1 MRPISLPQLIHRS
14 QSKSLKGLPPKC
26 LRSSGTICFSPT
38 DMVNGEYTL
47 MSPIRIS
54 FENRI
59 TVAYAWPL
67 DLVTDGHV
75 ALDLICLTTLGIPE
89 SQCIPLQN
97 NDKVTPR
104 RGKGRK
110 SKGKQDGRSP
120 ANFKSPSQKPRDSIS
135 PFVTPTKNETSVQQV
150 SDEQK
155 WPLILTKLHENV
167 SSARQIDFI
176 ASSGI
181 EAISSEEFI
190 TMLKAE
196 IEGRI
201 VVDGM
206 IIPTTVFGTERFMRV
221 TNLCG
226 VSNIL
231 PEKDKQAYRI
241 CEDTRIVVHTQQE
254 IQTIDE
260 EIIHPLHKT
269 IRGLN
274 TELNQLKLFAQ
285 QAFDS
290 NNSISTSTTTT
301 TNTYVPTGALLKG
314 TPGTGK
320 TLLAHVLAS
329 SLGVHLETISGPEL
343 AGHNTARGTK
353 QIQNLF
359 RRATRLR
366 PSLILLDE
374 VDALTPRRGISND
387 NKFTGALL
395 ALLDS
400 SNSHLDGVFVI
411 ATSNRPDDID
421 SAMRRAGRLDYEIE
435 IPIPTAETRA
445 EILCGLIDRG
455 GQKVQVEKTA
465 VTNAAEIAHGFVAAD
480 LVAAWR
486 SAVAQSAKTNDTR
499 TGPLVVSVE
508 DLLAGIRSVRPS
520 SLREAQVEIPRV
532 RWEDIGGQEA
542 IKRRLREAVE
552 WPLTTAGKEI
562 FRNMGVSPP
571 RGLLLYGPPGCSKT
585 LLARA
590 VATECGANFIAVK
603 GAEVLSKWVGESE
616 KTVRRVF
623 ERARA
628 AAPCVVFL
636 DEVDALVPKR
646 GGTNASGAGAG
657 AHARVV
663 AQILAEMDGIRDS
676 GDGVVVIAATNRPDR
691 LDPAFMRRG
700 RMDVKVHVGLPK
712 DKERREILKVHAKGI
727 EIEEATMESVVIWTK
742 GFSGAEVAAVVREA
756 KLAAVER
763 MVIARSADNIEADI
777 KVVFDDWETARTR
790 VRARTPVEVLEY
802 FEKYRL
808 QVGDDAIV

>member
-1 MRPISLPQLIHRS
+1 MRPISLPQLLYRS
-14 QSKSLKGLPPKC
+14 QTKNLKGLPPKC
-26 LRSSGTICFSPT
+26 LRSTGTICFSPA
-38 DMVNGEYTL
+38 DMVNGGYTL
-47 MSPIRIS
+47 MSPVRIC

-75 ALDLICLTTLGIPE
+75 ALDVILLTILGIPE
-89 SQCIPLQN
+89 SQCIPPQN
-97 NDKVTPR
+97 NDKLTPKR
-104 RGKGRK
+104 RKGRK
-110 SKGKQDGRSP
+110 SKGKQDGQSP
-120 ANFKSPSQKPRDSIS
+120 ANFKSPSEKQRDSIS
-135 PFVTPTKNETSVQQV
+135 PFVTPTKSDVGAQPVFDERKWTLVLSKMNEN
-150 SDEQK
+150 
-155 WPLILTKLHENV
+155 I
-167 SSARQIDFI
+167 SSAKQIEFE
-176 ASSGI
+176 ASAAI
-181 EAISSEEFI
+181 EAISSEEYL
-190 TMLKAE
+190 TMLKAK

-206 IIPTTVFGTERFMRV
+206 MIYTTVLGTETLMRI
-221 TNLCG
+221 THLYGIND
-226 VSNIL
+226 NL

-241 CEDTRIVVHTQQE
+241 CEDTRIVVYTQDE
-254 IQTIDE
+254 IQNTDKKTIL
-260 EIIHPLHKT
+260 PLHET

-274 TELNQLKLFAQ
+274 TELSHLKLLAQ

-290 NNSISTSTTTT
+290 NNSVSTSTLKT
-301 TNTYVPTGALLKG
+301 TNAYVPTGALLKG

-320 TLLAHVLAS
+320 TLLAHILAS
-329 SLGVHLETISGPEL
+329 SLGVHLETVSGPEL
-343 AGHNTARGTK
+343 AGHSAARGTK
-353 QIQNLF
+353 EIQNTF

-374 VDALTPRRGISND
+374 VDALTPRRGISSD

-400 SNSHLDGVFVI
+400 SNCHLDGVFII

-445 EILCGLIDRG
+445 EILHGLIDRG
-455 GQKVQVEKTA
+455 GHNVYVEKAA
-465 VTNAAEIAHGFVAAD
+465 VKSAAEIAHGFVAAD

-486 SAVAQSAKTNDTR
+486 SAVARSDR
-499 TGPLVVSVE
+499 TSYITTGQVVVSAD
-508 DLLAGIRSVRPS
+508 DLLAGVRSVRPS
-520 SLREAQVEIPRV
+520 SLREAQVEIPQV
-532 RWEDIGGQEA
+532 RWDDIGGQET

-552 WPLTTAGKEI
+552 WPLTAAGKEI
-562 FRNMGVSPP
+562 FRSMGVSPP

-646 GGTNASGAGAG
+646 GGTSATGAGAG

-691 LDPAFMRRG
+691 LDHAFMRRG

-712 DKERREILKVHAKGI
+712 DKERREILRVHAKGI
-727 EIEEATMESVVIWTK
+727 EIGDNTLESVVVWTE

-763 MVIARSADNIEADI
+763 MVVAKTAGDPGADI
-777 KVVFDDWETARTR
+777 KVIFDDWETARTR
-790 VRARTPVEVLEY
+790 VHARTPVEVLEY
-802 FEKYRL
+802 FEKYRRE
-808 QVGDDAIV
+808 VGDDSIV